1 MQAYHLLLEALYQY
15 HPVRNS
21 VAGSVESIAEITAET
36 LYQCHEAFYT
46 PSNMVLCVAGNVE
59 PQKVCDMAR
68 EILPSQAKPPVPQRL
83 WGEGTPSGFCP

>member
-1 MQAYHLLLEALYQY
+1 MRYNNLAVFQIQFQILCTCFGYKT
-15 HPVRNS
+15 

-68 EILPSQAKPPVPQRL
+68 EILPS
-83 WGEGTPSGFCP
+83 